1 MSRGVELVEMQFAQ
15 LEQVW
20 TWSWCS
26 AQLDQ
31 VGAQL
36 GLTHVQERLCALKH
50 QNSVKYCS
58 ARSGP
63 GLKINHEGTQ
73 QTKQAESGEGSGC
86 ISCVENEN

>member
-1 MSRGVELVEMQFAQ
+1 MDLELVFSTAGSGVEHS
-15 LEQVW
+15 
-20 TWSWCS
+20 WSRWE
-26 AQLDQ
+26 
-31 VGAQL
+31 AQL

-73 QTKQAESGEGSGC
+73 QTKQAESGGCSGC
-86 ISCVENEN
+86 ISCVENGN